1 MLLIQAQIEV
11 AEKKKE
17 AIHIQEKVF
26 QEQDLNLT
34 KEEDEEEEQNQKK
47 DKIIN

>member
-1 MLLIQAQIEV
+1 MLLTQAQIEV

-17 AIHIQEKVF
+17 AIHKQEKVF
-26 QEQDLNLT
+26 QDQDLNLT
-34 KEEDEEEEQNQKK
+34 KEEHEEELNQKK